1 MERRARWV
9 ATLMLVMAGCVRA
22 DTGAHLDPRTLATLV
37 VVHQTDARL
46 IDVEIHDASALPET
60 WLTAV
65 GGGTT
70 HVLGYDRPLDQLGV
84 PLRDGQLVLR
94 DDGVPLPA
102 PTTWLELHPDDAPR
116 ALPVS
121 GEGAA
126 DPARDL
132 PYLRLAPVPC
142 QTLREDRAWRVA
154 IPDNDRDVTFAA
166 PIARDPAGDRALI
179 AFGSDGTRTAGAYL
193 AIATSTGGLRR
204 VQLGL
209 DPEHPAAL
217 DAHDP
222 RGFVDLDGSA
232 WVVTATV
239 GGDDAPTTDRKQPVL
254 CHFAVGGPYDLRAC
268 RPMRGLEPVDAE
280 RRFIRF
286 AGFRAPDGPVELV
299 GLTEDYDLYSW
310 REDSGEDRWTR
321 RFRGGVLEDPATCNE
336 VSAVLTMDG
345 PGVGAVSMPRGY
357 IARYDLTRPG
367 PPIDAVFEHPA
378 CASTYRKHPR
388 GHEFLVRQER
398 QQAGSVTGDP
408 TLYVRAPGAGW
419 QEQVLPPGI
428 ELHTAPMHALG
439 DTMLVAGVDDALVP
453 FVLNPR
459 RPSLAPR
466 ACSPVSVYNN
476 ASQSVTLDANVVLVA
491 GSLPPVAGRAIGRW
505 QLVTE

>member
-1 MERRARWV
+1 MGVRAHR
-9 ATLMLVMAGCVRA
+9 AASLLLALAGCVRA
-22 DTGAHLDPRTLATLV
+22 EISAELDTRGLVALV
-37 VVHQTDARL
+37 VVRQTDTRL
-46 IDVEIHDASALPET
+46 IEAEVREVSTLSDT

-65 GGGTT
+65 GKGTT
-70 HVLGYDRPLDQLGV
+70 HVLGYDQPLEMLGV
-84 PLRDGQLVLR
+84 PLHDGQLVLR
-94 DDGVPLPA
+94 EDGVPLPA
-102 PTTWLELHPDDAPR
+102 PRAWLELHPDEGPVL
-116 ALPVS
+116 LPVS
-121 GEGAA
+121 GDGAA
-126 DPARDL
+126 DPARTL

-142 QTLREDRAWRVA
+142 QALREDRAWRVT
-154 IPDNDRDVTFAA
+154 IPPNGRDVTFAA
-166 PIARDPAGDRALI
+166 PIARDADDDRTLI
-179 AFGSDGTRTAGAYL
+179 AFGSDPTRTASAYL

-209 DPEHPAAL
+209 DRDHPIAL
-217 DAHDP
+217 DARDP

-239 GGDDAPTTDRKQPVL
+239 GDDSPTTDHKQPVL
-254 CHFAVGGPYDLRAC
+254 CHFAVGGPYDIRSC
-268 RPMRGLEPVDAE
+268 RPMRGLEPVVAN
-280 RRFIRF
+280 RHFIRF
-286 AGFRAPDGPVELV
+286 AGFRAPGGPVELV
-299 GLTEDYDLYSW
+299 GLNEDYDLYSW

-378 CASTYRKHPR
+378 CASTYRKHPL

-398 QQAGSVTGDP
+398 QQAGSVTRNP
-408 TLYVRAPGAGW
+408 TLYVRAPGAAW

-428 ELHTAPMHALG
+428 ELHTAPMHALR

-453 FVLNPR
+453 FVLNPL

-466 ACSPVSVYNN
+466 ACTPVSVYND
-476 ASQSVTLDANVVLVA
+476 ASQTVALDANALLVA
-491 GSLPPVAGRAIGRW
+491 GSLPRESGRAIGRW